1 MAQIWNFPQKP
12 GNKPGESGEKSGF
25 DDFKAK
31 PHRHLVREL
40 IQNSMDAPA
49 EVHNIGEPICIS
61 VDQINIPVAELPTLI
76 QDLKPR
82 MDACSKACQQNM
94 NGRDPYRLKLD
105 YLKENNLFLPCVRI
119 SDFNT
124 TGMDYSPEQGVQT
137 PFQAGVRTMGASH
150 KNNRRAGGS
159 YGKGKTVGFV
169 ASQINAVY
177 YSTMTEEGKLYGEG
191 VIRLCDH
198 IIDGVEYYGDAFFD
212 GQEGMRPDTGQD
224 IPSIFRR
231 SEPGTDVVVLG
242 YSLHDAE
249 TLEMKQ
255 EILRSFWRA
264 ILDNEL
270 KVVFLGEVFDAN
282 TLPELMEK
290 YFSGENSEYDV
301 KKTNSLIK
309 VYNPKPY
316 FKHCVEGFDD
326 GAHYLFQAA
335 NNQYPVLGSAKLY
348 VYKDASIIEHTD
360 DRIVCMRDKKM
371 AIEVR
376 KTNTRK
382 GFYGVFICDGDGSE
396 ILRLM
401 ENVTHDKWDRSMVK
415 ELGGEMYQKALTI
428 EEEIKTFITNAINYI
443 FPETEDQEY
452 AIPSL
457 NNYVIGSGGSVNSSQ
472 ATSSTGES
480 GNAEVLQAVTTT
492 SSGIKLNRVTAQKI
506 GRLVVRRKGGV
517 KKKTKRQTET
527 VESYSPIVQ
536 PVNNPN
542 TTQTSSNPNTTSS
555 TNIPSSSEST
565 KDTKN
570 SMNGEMGKVS
580 TKGKLTKKKSGRHA
594 EEIEANFRVVP
605 IMDDFGLTHRIIIN
619 SDANYTS
626 CSLKIMIS
634 GEEKDST
641 LEFQPVDNRYNLTGS
656 QKNIL
661 SGFNLVKGKNVVDI
675 KFKDQDYHSL
685 TISAYEN

>member
-1 MAQIWNFPQKP
+1 MEQKWNFPQRP

-25 DDFKAK
+25 EDFKTK

-40 IQNSMDAPA
+40 IQNSMDAPS
-49 EVHNIGEPICIS
+49 EIYNVGQPICIS
-61 VDQINIPVAELPTLI
+61 VDQIDIPVAELPTLI
-76 QDLKPR
+76 RDLQPR
-82 MDACSKACQQNM
+82 MEACSMACQQNM
-94 NGRDPYRLKLD
+94 NGRDPYGQKLE
-105 YLKENNLFLPCVRI
+105 YLQENDLFLPCVRI

-124 TGMDYSPEQGVQT
+124 TGMDYSPIKGVQT

-150 KNNRRAGGS
+150 KTNKRAGGS

-177 YSTMTEEGKLYGEG
+177 YSTMTEQGNMYGEG

-212 GQEGMRPDTGQD
+212 GQEGMRPDSGQD

-242 YSLHDAE
+242 YTLQEKE

-270 KVVFLGEVFDAN
+270 KVNFLGEVFDATN
-282 TLPELMEK
+282 LPELMEK
-290 YFSGENSEYDV
+290 YFPGETNEFDV
-301 KKTNSLIK
+301 KKTNALIK

-316 FKHCVEGFDD
+316 FKHCTD
-326 GAHYLFQAA
+326 GSEDESHYLFQASSD
-335 NNQYPVLGSAKLY
+335 QYPFLESAKLY
-348 VYKDASIIEHTD
+348 IYKDSSIIDYTE

-382 GFYGVFICDGDGSE
+382 GFYGVFICDGKGSE

-401 ENVTHDKWDRSMVK
+401 ENVTHDKWESNMVK
-415 ELGGEMYQKALTI
+415 ELGGEKYQEALAI
-428 EEEIKTFITNAINYI
+428 EDEINSFIKNAINEI
-443 FPETEDQEY
+443 FPEAEGQEY

-457 NNYVIGSGGSVNSSQ
+457 NNYVIGSGGSVNSNKT
-472 ATSSTGES
+472 TSSTGER
-480 GNAEVLQAVTTT
+480 GELEEMQAITTVA
-492 SSGIKLNRVTAQKI
+492 SGIKQNRVTAQKI
-506 GRLVVRRKGGV
+506 GKLVVRRKGGA
-517 KKKTKRQTET
+517 KKTKKSTDTGEK
-527 VESYSPIVQ
+527 YKPIVQ
-536 PVNNPN
+536 PVNDPDPN
-542 TTQTSSNPNTTSS
+542 QTGQNSNTNSSAGNHSSGDS
-555 TNIPSSSEST
+555 TNDSKIST
-565 KDTKN
+565 K
-570 SMNGEMGKVS
+570 GEMGKVS
-580 TKGKLTKKKSGRHA
+580 AKGKLTKKKTGRHA
-594 EEIEANFRVVP
+594 EEIEAIFRVVP
-605 IMDDFGLTHRIIIN
+605 IMDDFGLIHRIIIN

-641 LEFQPVDNRYNLTGS
+641 LEFEPVDNQYTLTGIH
-656 QKNIL
+656 KNIL
-661 SGFNLVKGKNVVDI
+661 SGFNLLKGKNMVDI

>member
-1 MAQIWNFPQKP
+1 MEQKWNFPQRP

-25 DDFKAK
+25 DDFKTK

-40 IQNSMDAPA
+40 IQNSMDAPS
-49 EVHNIGEPICIS
+49 EIRNVGKPICIS
-61 VDQINIPVAELPTLI
+61 VDQIDIPVAELPTLI
-76 QDLKPR
+76 RDLQPR
-82 MDACSKACQQNM
+82 MEACSMACRQNM
-94 NGRDPYRLKLD
+94 NGRDPYRLKFE
-105 YLKENNLFLPCVRI
+105 YLQENDLFLPCVRI

-124 TGMDYSPEQGVQT
+124 TGMDYSPTQGVQT

-150 KNNRRAGGS
+150 KANRRAGGS

-169 ASQINAVY
+169 ASRINAVY
-177 YSTMTEEGKLYGEG
+177 YSTMTEQGNQYGEG

-212 GQEGMRPDTGQD
+212 GHDGMRPDTGLE
-224 IPSIFRR
+224 IPNIFRR

-242 YSLHDAE
+242 YTLQEKE

-270 KVVFLGEVFDAN
+270 MVDFSGEVFDAN

-290 YFSGENSEYDV
+290 YFPGENNEFDV
-301 KKTNSLIK
+301 KKSNALIR

-316 FKHCVEGFDD
+316 FKHCVEGCDD
-326 GAHYLFQAA
+326 GTHYLFHASSD
-335 NNQYPVLGSAKLY
+335 QYPVLGSAKLFI
-348 VYKDASIIEHTD
+348 YKNPSIVTE

-371 AIEVR
+371 AIVVK
-376 KTNTRK
+376 KTNTRN

-401 ENVTHDKWDRSMVK
+401 ENVTHDKWDSGMAK
-415 ELGGEMYQKALTI
+415 ELGSEVYQKALTI
-428 EEEIKTFITNAINYI
+428 EQEIDSFIKNAINTI

-452 AIPSL
+452 GIPSL
-457 NNYVIGSGGSVNSSQ
+457 NNYLIGGGNINANKTASN
-472 ATSSTGES
+472 TGEI
-480 GNAEVLQAVTTT
+480 GNEEVTQAITTT
-492 SSGIKLNRVTAQKI
+492 SSGIKQHRITAQKI
-506 GRLVVRRKGGV
+506 GKLVVRRKGGV
-517 KKKTKRQTET
+517 KKKKKHNTPSEDTYIPITQP
-527 VESYSPIVQ
+527 ESNPDTTSVGPTSTTTTGGTSSSGSTNDPISPI
-536 PVNNPN
+536 
-542 TTQTSSNPNTTSS
+542 T
-555 TNIPSSSEST
+555 
-565 KDTKN
+565 
-570 SMNGEMGKVS
+570 GEMGKLS
-580 TKGKLTKKKSGRHA
+580 AKGKLTKKKSGRHA
-594 EEIEANFRVVP
+594 EEIEAMFRVVP
-605 IMDDFGLTHRIIIN
+605 IMDDFGLIHRIIIN
-619 SDANYTS
+619 SDANYSS

-641 LEFQPVDNRYNLTGS
+641 LEFYPVDSRYTLTGS

-661 SGFNLVKGKNVVDI
+661 SGFNLVKGKNEVDI